1 MWRCTISFPGT
12 QCGVRYILSLA
23 LGCAALIAAAAGH
36 ASAPSGTLRAKPNAA
51 AVTAFPRGITPLAN
65 GALVYR
71 PASAP
76 DGAAPLLVILHG
88 AGHGARPFLDLLMPK
103 ANQGGLLLLALQSKD
118 ATWDL
123 VPRNGKPPR
132 FGDDV
137 ARIDAVL
144 KQVFSNAAVDPNRIV
159 LLGFSDGAG
168 YALSLGLA
176 NPRLFRGIVALSPG
190 FVVPPPSASP
200 RQRIFVAHGV
210 RDPVLPFRHSETVVV
225 GLMEQ
230 AGARPLF
237 RRHNGG
243 HVIDSE
249 TLDAGLAYALRGRE
263 R

>member
-1 MWRCTISFPGT
+1 M
-12 QCGVRYILSLA
+12 LSLA
-23 LGCAALIAAAAGH
+23 LGCAALLAAAGH
-36 ASAPSGTLRAKPNAA
+36 ARAPSPTLTARPNAA
-51 AVTAFPRGITPLAN
+51 AVTAFPQGISTLAN
-65 GALVYR
+65 GALLYR

-76 DGAAPLLVILHG
+76 AGPAPLVVILHG
-88 AGHGARPFLDLLMPK
+88 AGQGPRPFLDRLMPK
-103 ANQGGLLLLALQSKD
+103 ADQSGLLLLALQAKD

-123 VPRNGKPPR
+123 VPRAGKAPR

-144 KQVFSNAAVDPNRIV
+144 KQVFGGASVDPKQVV

-190 FVVPPPSASP
+190 FVVPPTSASP

-210 RDPVLPFRHSETVVV
+210 RDPVLPFGHSETVVV
-225 GLMEQ
+225 GLMER

-237 RRHNGG
+237 RRHEGG

-249 TLDAGLAYALRGRE
+249 TLDAGLAYVLRR
-263 R
+263 RAR